1 MAQLLR
7 GDKLRGMAKQRMGTR
22 ERLKVI
28 DQSLQARSRRL
39 RKRVISIIQITIA
52 AGVAYWAA
60 QQLLG
65 HEMPFFAP
73 ITVVII
79 LGLSGVDR
87 IKRAL
92 DMSLGSVLG
101 VLVGDLLSLWL
112 GPGAWQLAII
122 VAVSLTLA
130 SFVTTSQMVNNQVAI
145 GAILISTIM
154 PPGAEMTGL
163 DRTMDAIVGSLIG
176 LSAAALIPSAPLR
189 RGREQA
195 AKVLEMASSVLDDIS
210 DGLRERDVEKID
222 EALTAARGSQDS
234 INAMETAARS
244 GMETSRLSPI
254 LWSARRHVRHFE
266 RAVNPVDN
274 MVRNARVLARRA
286 LVLTE
291 DRDEVS
297 EAQLE
302 ILDELAAVS
311 LSLSD
316 VFEGKDE
323 SEEALEIPEL
333 VNRLRALGAKA
344 GMDVVDDKSVLSAY
358 VILAQSRSIISD
370 LLEVCGMSRE
380 SAVAVLAPTS
390 ETPAYPPEVWED
402 DA

>member
-1 MAQLLR
+1 
-7 GDKLRGMAKQRMGTR
+7 
-22 ERLKVI
+22 
-28 DQSLQARSRRL
+28 
-39 RKRVISIIQITIA
+39 
-52 AGVAYWAA
+52 
-60 QQLLG
+60 
-65 HEMPFFAP
+65 
-73 ITVVII
+73 
-79 LGLSGVDR
+79 
-87 IKRAL
+87 
-92 DMSLGSVLG
+92 
-101 VLVGDLLSLWL
+101 
-112 GPGAWQLAII
+112 
-122 VAVSLTLA
+122 
-130 SFVTTSQMVNNQVAI
+130 
-145 GAILISTIM
+145 
-154 PPGAEMTGL
+154 
-163 DRTMDAIVGSLIG
+163 
-176 LSAAALIPSAPLR
+176 
-189 RGREQA
+189 
-195 AKVLEMASSVLDDIS
+195 MASSVLDDIS
-210 DGLRERDVEKID
+210 AGLRERDVKKID

-244 GMETSRLSPI
+244 GLETSRLSPI

-266 RAVNPVDN
+266 RAVHPVDN

-302 ILDELAAVS
+302 ILDELADVS

-323 SEEALEIPEL
+323 AEEALQIPEL

-380 SAVAVLAPTS
+380 SAVSVLSPTS

-402 DA
+402 EA

>member
-1 MAQLLR
+1 
-7 GDKLRGMAKQRMGTR
+7 MGTR

-39 RKRVISIIQITIA
+39 RTRAISILQITIA

-130 SFVTTSQMVNNQVAI
+130 SFVTTSQLVNNQVAI

-154 PPGAEMTGL
+154 PPGAETTGL
-163 DRTMDAIVGSLIG
+163 DRTMDAVVGSLIG
-176 LSAAALIPSAPLR
+176 LLAVALIPSAPLR

-244 GMETSRLSPI
+244 GLETSRLSPL
-254 LWSARRHVRHFE
+254 LWSARRHVHHFE
-266 RAVNPVDN
+266 RAVHPVDN

-302 ILDELAAVS
+302 ILDELADVS

-323 SEEALEIPEL
+323 AEEALQIPEL

-380 SAVAVLAPTS
+380 SAVSVLAPTS

-402 DA
+402 EA

>member
-1 MAQLLR
+1 
-7 GDKLRGMAKQRMGTR
+7 MGTR

-39 RKRVISIIQITIA
+39 RTRAISILQITIA

-130 SFVTTSQMVNNQVAI
+130 SFVTTSQLVNNQVAI

-154 PPGAEMTGL
+154 PPGAETTGL
-163 DRTMDAIVGSLIG
+163 DRTMDAVVGSLIG
-176 LSAAALIPSAPLR
+176 LLAVALIPSAPLR

-210 DGLRERDVEKID
+210 DGLRERDVKKID

-244 GMETSRLSPI
+244 GLETSRLSPL
-254 LWSARRHVRHFE
+254 LWSARRHVHHFE
-266 RAVNPVDN
+266 RAVHPVDN

-302 ILDELAAVS
+302 ILDELADVS

-323 SEEALEIPEL
+323 AEEALQIPEL

-380 SAVAVLAPTS
+380 SAVSVLAPTS

-402 DA
+402 EA

>member
-1 MAQLLR
+1 
-7 GDKLRGMAKQRMGTR
+7 MGTR

-39 RKRVISIIQITIA
+39 RTRAISILQITIA

-130 SFVTTSQMVNNQVAI
+130 SFVTTSQLVNNQVAI

-154 PPGAEMTGL
+154 PPGAETTGL
-163 DRTMDAIVGSLIG
+163 DRTMDAVVGSLIG
-176 LSAAALIPSAPLR
+176 LLAVALIPSAPLR
-189 RGREQA
+189 RGRAQA

-210 DGLRERDVEKID
+210 AGLRERDVKKID

-244 GMETSRLSPI
+244 GLETSRLSPL
-254 LWSARRHVRHFE
+254 LWSARRHVHHFE
-266 RAVNPVDN
+266 RAVHPVDN

-302 ILDELAAVS
+302 ILDELADVS

-323 SEEALEIPEL
+323 AEEALQIPEL

-380 SAVAVLAPTS
+380 SAVSVLSPTS

-402 DA
+402 EA

>member
-1 MAQLLR
+1 
-7 GDKLRGMAKQRMGTR
+7 MGTR

-39 RKRVISIIQITIA
+39 RTRAISILQITIA

-130 SFVTTSQMVNNQVAI
+130 SFVTTSQLVNNQVAI

-154 PPGAEMTGL
+154 PPGAETTGL
-163 DRTMDAIVGSLIG
+163 DRTMDAVVGSLIG
-176 LSAAALIPSAPLR
+176 LLAVALIPSAPLR

-210 DGLRERDVEKID
+210 DGLRERDVKKID

-244 GMETSRLSPI
+244 GLETSRLSPL
-254 LWSARRHVRHFE
+254 LWSARRHVHHFE
-266 RAVNPVDN
+266 RAVHPVDN

-302 ILDELAAVS
+302 ILDELADVS

-323 SEEALEIPEL
+323 AEEALQIPEL

-380 SAVAVLAPTS
+380 SAVSVLAPTS

>member
-1 MAQLLR
+1 
-7 GDKLRGMAKQRMGTR
+7 MGTR

-39 RKRVISIIQITIA
+39 RTRAISILQITIA

-130 SFVTTSQMVNNQVAI
+130 SFVTTSQLVNNQVAI

-154 PPGAEMTGL
+154 PPGAETTGL
-163 DRTMDAIVGSLIG
+163 DRTMDAVVGSLIG
-176 LSAAALIPSAPLR
+176 LLAVALIPSAPLR

-210 DGLRERDVEKID
+210 AGLRERDVKKID

-244 GMETSRLSPI
+244 GLETSRLSPL
-254 LWSARRHVRHFE
+254 LWSARRHVHHFE
-266 RAVNPVDN
+266 RAVHPVDN

-302 ILDELAAVS
+302 ILDELADVS

-323 SEEALEIPEL
+323 AEEALQIPEL

-380 SAVAVLAPTS
+380 SAVSVLAPTS

-402 DA
+402 EA

>member
-1 MAQLLR
+1 
-7 GDKLRGMAKQRMGTR
+7 MGTR

-39 RKRVISIIQITIA
+39 RTRAISILQITIA

-130 SFVTTSQMVNNQVAI
+130 SFVTTSQLVNNQVAI

-154 PPGAEMTGL
+154 PPGAETTGL
-163 DRTMDAIVGSLIG
+163 DRTMDAVVGSLIG
-176 LSAAALIPSAPLR
+176 LLAVALIPSAPLR

-210 DGLRERDVEKID
+210 AGLRERDVEKID

-244 GMETSRLSPI
+244 GLETSRLSPL
-254 LWSARRHVRHFE
+254 LWSARRHVHHFE
-266 RAVNPVDN
+266 RAVHPVDN

-302 ILDELAAVS
+302 ILDELADVS

-323 SEEALEIPEL
+323 AEEALQIPEL

-380 SAVAVLAPTS
+380 SAVSVLSPTS

-402 DA
+402 EA

>member
-1 MAQLLR
+1 
-7 GDKLRGMAKQRMGTR
+7 MGTR

-39 RKRVISIIQITIA
+39 RTRAISILQITIA

-130 SFVTTSQMVNNQVAI
+130 SFVTTSQLVNNQVAI

-154 PPGAEMTGL
+154 PPGAETTGL
-163 DRTMDAIVGSLIG
+163 DRTMDAVVGSLIG
-176 LSAAALIPSAPLR
+176 LLAVALIPSAPLR

-210 DGLRERDVEKID
+210 AGLRERDVKKID

-244 GMETSRLSPI
+244 GLETSRLSPL
-254 LWSARRHVRHFE
+254 LWSTRRHVHHFE
-266 RAVNPVDN
+266 RAVHPVDN

-302 ILDELAAVS
+302 ILDELADVS

-323 SEEALEIPEL
+323 AEEALQIPEL

>member
-1 MAQLLR
+1 
-7 GDKLRGMAKQRMGTR
+7 MGTR

-39 RKRVISIIQITIA
+39 RTRAISILQITIA

-130 SFVTTSQMVNNQVAI
+130 SFVTTSQLVNNQVAI

-154 PPGAEMTGL
+154 PPGAETTGL
-163 DRTMDAIVGSLIG
+163 DRTMDAVVGSLIG
-176 LSAAALIPSAPLR
+176 LLAVALIPSAPLR

-244 GMETSRLSPI
+244 GLETSRLSPL
-254 LWSARRHVRHFE
+254 LWSARRHVHHFE
-266 RAVNPVDN
+266 RAVHPVDN

-302 ILDELAAVS
+302 ILDELADVS

-323 SEEALEIPEL
+323 AEEALQIPEL

-380 SAVAVLAPTS
+380 SAVSVLAPTS

>member
-1 MAQLLR
+1 
-7 GDKLRGMAKQRMGTR
+7 MGTR

-39 RKRVISIIQITIA
+39 RTRAISILQITIA

-130 SFVTTSQMVNNQVAI
+130 SFVTTSQLVNNQVAI

-154 PPGAEMTGL
+154 PPGAETTGL
-163 DRTMDAIVGSLIG
+163 DRTMDAVVGSLIG
-176 LSAAALIPSAPLR
+176 LLAVALIPSAPLR

-244 GMETSRLSPI
+244 GLETSRLSPL
-254 LWSARRHVRHFE
+254 LWSARRHVHHFE
-266 RAVNPVDN
+266 RAVHPVDN

-302 ILDELAAVS
+302 ILDELADVS
-311 LSLSD
+311 LALSD

-323 SEEALEIPEL
+323 AEEALQIPEL

-380 SAVAVLAPTS
+380 SAVSVLAPTS